1 MSPLKLK
8 RRYVEKI
15 FTFFIIPPPPLES
28 CSNFFEGLLYLGIF
42 SLQGVIDLRQQSIC
56 ITTIRVFLFYVFF
69 SLSLQTSSLLLDQSA
84 AFPMF

>member
-15 FTFFIIPPPPLES
+15 FTFFIRPPPLES
-28 CSNFFEGLLYLGIF
+28 CSHFFEGLLYLGIF

-56 ITTIRVFLFYVFF
+56 ITTIRVFYVFF
-69 SLSLQTSSLLLDQSA
+69 YLSLQTSSLLDQSA